1 MYETEG
7 ILTAET
13 IKDNRVI
20 PSVIKNTSHG
30 ERSFD
35 IYSRLLDD
43 RIVTYFEQVDSDTT
57 EAAIAKLLH
66 LDALDSKKP
75 IHLYINSPGGEVISG
90 LALYDTIRTINA
102 PVYGYVLGMA
112 ASMGS
117 ILISGCDKRF
127 ISPNG
132 KIMIHQPSGG
142 ARGRSCD
149 IEVEAQ
155 EIIKTRDILITI
167 LAENCNKDFDT
178 VKSDMAN
185 TDMWLTAGESI
196 KYGIV
201 DEIIKPTKGYT
212 RAATSKLETMIL
224 S

>member
-1 MYETEG
+1 MN
-7 ILTAET
+7 ISDPNIET
-13 IKDNRVI
+13 IRDNRVI
-20 PSVIKNTSHG
+20 PSVIKHTSHG

-43 RIVTYFEQVDSDTT
+43 RIITYFDQVDSDTA
-57 EAAIAKLLH
+57 EVAIAKLLH
-66 LDALDSKKP
+66 LDALDNKKP

-90 LALYDTIRTINA
+90 LALYDTIRSINA

-127 ISPNG
+127 INPNG

-149 IEVEAQ
+149 IEIEAQ
-155 EIIKTRDILITI
+155 EIVKTRDVLTTI
-167 LAENCNKDFDT
+167 LAENCGKTFDE
-178 VKSDMAN
+178 VKLDMAN
-185 TDMWLTAGESI
+185 TDKWLTAGEAV

-201 DEIIKPTKGYT
+201 DEIVKPTKGYT
-212 RAATSKLETMIL
+212 KSKSSKLETMIL
-224 S
+224 Q